1 MAIQDG
7 FPTFLT
13 ALLDD

>member
-7 FPTFLT
+7 FNW
-13 ALLDD
+13 